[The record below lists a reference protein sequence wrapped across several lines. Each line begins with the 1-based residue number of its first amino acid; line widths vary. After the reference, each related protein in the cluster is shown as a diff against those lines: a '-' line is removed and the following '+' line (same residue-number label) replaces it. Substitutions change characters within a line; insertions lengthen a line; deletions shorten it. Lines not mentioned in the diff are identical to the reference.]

1 MAIELKG
8 NKGEWSE
15 LYVFLRLLSDGVL
28 YGANENLDR
37 LPEQLYPIIKV
48 MREERKG
55 IELSYCIDGD
65 SIQICNASTK
75 LKTVARG
82 DFGIQAKYLLKT
94 INETKGSSFE
104 CASVAN
110 FSNGIMVTKLKAPSG
125 DTTDIKMTI
134 HDQNINTD
142 SDVGFSIKSYLGG
155 APSLL
160 NASHSTNFIFEVDGI
175 PDSAI
180 ERINQISDGSKIR
193 RRVNSIYN
201 LGGTIKFL
209 DIESP
214 VFKSNL
220 IDAVDTNMPAM
231 LAHMMLCYYS
241 SGTYLVSD
249 LLQKLVEDDPLNQKR
264 DIFYRT
270 KVSELLSSCALGMK
284 PNTPWSGVEEAN
296 GGYIVVKE
304 NGEIVIY
311 HIYNR
316 NTFKNYLLKS
326 TQLETPSSTRH
337 QFGVLYKENGK
348 TKLKLNLQIRFLKP
362 KSN

>member
-8 NKGEWSE
+8 NIGEWSE

-37 LPEQLYPIIKV
+37 LPEQLYPIIKI

-55 IELSYCIDGD
+55 IEFSYCIDGD
-65 SIQICNASTK
+65 SIQICNGCSK

-82 DFGIQAKYLLKT
+82 DFGIHAEYLLKT
-94 INETKGSSFE
+94 INGAKGRSFQ
-104 CASVAN
+104 CTSVAS
-110 FSNGIMVTKLKAPSG
+110 FSNGIMVTKLKAPST

-155 APSLL
+155 APTLL
-160 NASHSTNFIFEVDGI
+160 NASQATNFIFEVNGI
-175 PDSAI
+175 PDSEI
-180 ERINQISDGSKIR
+180 DRINQISDGGKIR
-193 RRVNSIYN
+193 RRVNSIYS
-201 LGGTIKFL
+201 LGGTIRFL
-209 DIESP
+209 DLEKPI
-214 VFKSNL
+214 FKSNL
-220 IDAVDTNMPAM
+220 IDAVDTNMPEM

-264 DIFYRT
+264 DTFYRT
-270 KVSELLSSCALGMK
+270 KVSDLLSSCALGMK

-326 TQLETPSSTRH
+326 TQFETPSSNKH
-337 QFGVLYKENGK
+337 HFGSLYKEDGK
-348 TKLKLNLQIRFLKP
+348 LKLKLNLQIRFLKP
-362 KSN
+362 KAN